1 MKRFIT
7 TVTFS
12 ERGMQLLHRLSG
24 ELNPHRI
31 TGDTVLRRQRG
42 RRRLIRLQN
51 LHRKVS
57 YAAKYPDQKLLF
69 RVPPL
74 PSKRGHRP
82 EKRALKHSFQE
93 INAPKSPAGR
103 VPERLRVGFS
113 RHCLRRIGRHAPCV
127 GQRSQAKHSPPPTW
141 PTSGAMPLARLFVLE
156 ARPWLLLFSQT

>member
-12 ERGMQLLHRLSG
+12 ERGIQLLHRLSG

-93 INAPKSPAGR
+93 INAPKEPRRPRPGAVTRWIQPPLFEKNWETRPRCRPAVTGKA
-103 VPERLRVGFS
+103 
-113 RHCLRRIGRHAPCV
+113 H
-127 GQRSQAKHSPPPTW
+127 PPPTW

-156 ARPWLLLFSQT
+156 ARPWLMLFSQT